1 MLEQEIAKLNKN
13 IEHLN
18 ELLEAMSDV
27 ATERANAEANTKSDE
42 PKADPEPEMEQE
54 PEKEEAAS
62 DDPKDYT
69 HDDIK
74 SMALAVVRKDRKQ
87 KDAIKEKLGE
97 FGAKVA
103 TDLNEADTQVMG
115 DWLKALQ
122 DEVPF

>member
-18 ELLEAMSDV
+18 KLLEAMSDI
-27 ATERANAEANTKSDE
+27 ATERANAKDNSDDLGVDDKQVPKQEERVSDE
-42 PKADPEPEMEQE
+42 PKG
-54 PEKEEAAS
+54 
-62 DDPKDYT
+62 YT

-103 TDLNEADTQVMG
+103 TDLSETDTQLMG
-115 DWLKALQ
+115 DWLKAFQ

>member
-18 ELLEAMSDV
+18 KLLESMSDV
-27 ATERANAEANTKSDE
+27 ATERAADKANAKSDE
-42 PKADPEPEMEQE
+42 PKSDPEPEQ
-54 PEKEEAAS
+54 KEEAAS
-62 DDPKDYT
+62 DEPKGYT

-74 SMALAVVRKDRKQ
+74 SMALDVVRKDRKQ
-87 KDAIKEKLGE
+87 KDVIKEKLGE

-103 TDLNEADTQVMG
+103 TDLNEADTQAMG